1 MAKEFHVDEELCT
14 GCGDCYNALPTNFKD
29 SGSDTALVHSTEVAD
44 LPALEKVMGDC
55 PGQAILWKK

>member
-1 MAKEFHVDEELCT
+1 MMTSE